1 MYVFLAGSLDSVL
14 FFSDKGK
21 VYQEK
26 VYQIPDADRQAKG
39 VPLQNVLALGAGER
53 ITAALPVRDFA
64 SADYIVMATMRGKI
78 KRCALDE
85 FSAVRPSGLMA
96 ITLEEGDTLGWAKLV
111 NDQQHV
117 VLITEQG
124 RALRF
129 PVEHARPM
137 GRQAAGVNAIRLGD
151 GDAVTSMVVCH
162 PVDTGQVLVI
172 TTNGYGK
179 RTALDE
185 YPVHNRGGGG
195 VATIA
200 QRALAMTGPVT
211 AARIVQ
217 PEDEITVVSAQGNA
231 LRILVST
238 VPESGRSTRG
248 SRLMQLREG
257 DTVASVARLKATDV
271 PVAPAAARAG
281 DDGAGQPADAP
292 DDGAADAVEPV
303 DGTEG
308 QQESP

>member
-1 MYVFLAGSLDSVL
+1 
-14 FFSDKGK
+14 
-21 VYQEK
+21 
-26 VYQIPDADRQAKG
+26 
-39 VPLQNVLALGAGER
+39 
-53 ITAALPVRDFA
+53 
-64 SADYIVMATMRGKI
+64 
-78 KRCALDE
+78 
-85 FSAVRPSGLMA
+85 
-96 ITLEEGDTLGWAKLV
+96 
-111 NDQQHV
+111 
-117 VLITEQG
+117 
-124 RALRF
+124 
-129 PVEHARPM
+129 
-137 GRQAAGVNAIRLGD
+137 
-151 GDAVTSMVVCH
+151 
-162 PVDTGQVLVI
+162 
-172 TTNGYGK
+172 
-179 RTALDE
+179 
-185 YPVHNRGGGG
+185 

-200 QRALAMTGPVT
+200 QRSLDVTGSVT

-271 PVAPAAARAG
+271 QVAPAAARAG
-281 DDGAGQPADAP
+281 DDGAGQPADEP